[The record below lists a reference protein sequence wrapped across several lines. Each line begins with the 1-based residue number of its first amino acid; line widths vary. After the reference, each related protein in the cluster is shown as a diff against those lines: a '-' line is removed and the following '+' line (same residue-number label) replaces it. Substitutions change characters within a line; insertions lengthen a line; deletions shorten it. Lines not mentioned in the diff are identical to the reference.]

1 MSRRDRKGL
10 SPSLFPFLAVLV
22 CTLGTLILLL
32 ALVAQNATNA
42 AEQTARNERPETAPP
57 PRSGLSASTAESMLK
72 EQIFRVEELV
82 SFREEQTAELGE
94 RRDALTYYEEELASA
109 RERLQELNDEILRLN
124 NVGEA
129 ADTTEIDQQMLHT
142 VLKQV
147 DSEKEAIAKLRE
159 EIDNQAPRIVIV
171 PHKGPNGTD
180 RRPIYVEC
188 TSEGVTIF
196 PEGNRIKLAELER
209 SVHSTNPL
217 DAALRTIRLHSLG
230 QYSDAAPP
238 YPLLV
243 VRPDGIESY
252 AAARGAMQDWDDQ
265 FGYELVPTGVQ
276 LAYDNPD
283 PVLKQKVDLA
293 IRQAV
298 SQQRAFN
305 SYAGNSGRGSQ
316 GRHSKGYAPGS
327 SANGQKGKRRLPVLS
342 AASLDREGRAN
353 GFRSQN
359 DPANAA
365 AAGSRNAYPSRSGY
379 GNTSYQPRS
388 TYGNQALSAAQGQI
402 DAGDEARQ
410 WAAKIQS
417 AKTEME
423 RAAKSSEF
431 REKTTSL
438 LPANAP
444 SSLDKIQSTTE
455 GSHVESAESQ
465 TTQSSHNGLLSPS
478 DATSGDSPFG
488 NRSSS
493 GSAAQSQGNEQTPTN
508 RESLIDQGSGRTDSN
523 LTQTRQSGNGG
534 TQSSGGQTDNQPL
547 ANRPQQ
553 QGKPQTAPPKAI
565 KNNSREPL
573 QREGK
578 DWAIPNR
585 MLGMQ
590 GNAIVRAIRVECHV
604 DHFVLLASGATGTTE
619 VFGFNA
625 GNVNLDQAT
634 LQLAAAVRE
643 RVDRWGPAL
652 PGGRWEPRLRVTIMP
667 GSESRYNELQ
677 DSFRGSGIEIIGRR
691 SQ

>member
-1 MSRRDRKGL
+1 
-10 SPSLFPFLAVLV
+10 
-22 CTLGTLILLL
+22 LILLL

-42 AEQTARNERPETAPP
+42 AENTARKQRTEMTPS

-94 RRDALTYYEEELASA
+94 RRDALTYYEEQLASA
-109 RERLQELNDEILRLN
+109 RERLLELNDEMSRLN
-124 NVGEA
+124 NVDPA
-129 ADTTEIDQQMLHT
+129 ADTTEIDQQMLQT
-142 VLKQV
+142 VLQQV
-147 DSEKEAIAKLRE
+147 DSEKKAIAELRE
-159 EIDNQAPRIVIV
+159 EIDNQVPRIVIV

-196 PEGNRIKLAELER
+196 PEGNRITLAELEK
-209 SVHSTNPL
+209 STHSTNPL

-265 FGYELVPTGVQ
+265 FGYELVPTEVQ
-276 LAYDNPD
+276 LAYDHPD

-298 SQQRAFN
+298 SQQHVFK
-305 SYAGNSGRGSQ
+305 SYAGNSSHGTHD
-316 GRHSKGYAPGS
+316 RHSKGYAQS
-327 SANGQKGKRRLPVLS
+327 SLANGQKGNRRLPVLS

-353 GFRSQN
+353 GYRSQN

-365 AAGSRNAYPSRSGY
+365 AAGSRNVYPRRSGY
-379 GNTSYQPRS
+379 GNPHYQPQS
-388 TYGNQALSAAQGQI
+388 TYGNQPLTAAQGQI

-417 AKTEME
+417 AKQEME
-423 RAAKSSEF
+423 RAAKSGEF

-438 LPANAP
+438 LPDNAP
-444 SSLDKIQSTTE
+444 S
-455 GSHVESAESQ
+455 GSGRPDSITHGNHQEFAETQ
-465 TTQSSHNGLLSPS
+465 TSPIGLLPPS
-478 DATSGDSPFG
+478 DATSGDSRSG
-488 NRSSS
+488 NHTSN
-493 GSAAQSQGNEQTPTN
+493 GSAARAHGNKQTSTN

-523 LTQTRQSGNGG
+523 LSQTRQGGDGG
-534 TQSSGGQTDNQPL
+534 TQNSGDQTANQPR
-547 ANRPQQ
+547 ANRPEL
-553 QGKPQTAPPKAI
+553 QGKTQTTPPNAF
-565 KNNSREPL
+565 KNNTREPL
-573 QREGK
+573 QRKGK
-578 DWAIPNR
+578 NWAIPNR
-585 MLGMQ
+585 MRGMQ
-590 GNAIVRAIRVECHV
+590 GNAIVRAIRVECHP
-604 DHFVLLASGATGTTE
+604 DHFVLLAPGATGTTE

-625 GNVNLDQAT
+625 GNMNLDQAT
-634 LQLAAAVRE
+634 LQLAAAIRE

-652 PGGRWEPRLRVTIMP
+652 PGGRWEPQLQVTVMP
-667 GSESRYNELQ
+667 GSERRYNELQ
-677 DSFRGSGIEIIGRR
+677 DGFRGSGIEIIGRR